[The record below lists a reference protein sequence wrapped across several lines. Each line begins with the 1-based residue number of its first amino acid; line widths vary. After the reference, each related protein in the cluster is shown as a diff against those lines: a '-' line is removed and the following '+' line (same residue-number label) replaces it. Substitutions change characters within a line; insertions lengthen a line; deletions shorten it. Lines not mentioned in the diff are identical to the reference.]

1 MSEITINFNDQ
12 AREAEKA
19 VLGGLMLETERFDS
33 VILKISDQDFHGKDH
48 QVIFES
54 MGELINE
61 NKPLDPL
68 TVAEKLDSKNLLNKI
83 GGKDYLISLAT
94 ETPTAA
100 NLEAYADIIR
110 QRSVARQLMK
120 ANSEI
125 AELISN
131 PQGMDGFN
139 LLDEAERKIFS
150 LNEEANR
157 SQSSIESMKDL
168 VPRSIDRLH
177 QLAESG
183 SNLLGSSTGFKGI
196 DNKLQGLQDGDLIV
210 IAGRPS
216 MGKTAFAMN
225 IAENVIKGNDENVG
239 AVLVFSLEMP
249 AESLTTRLLSGMAK
263 LDQQAVRSG
272 RLDNK
277 QVTRVVEESKKLK
290 ELPLYI
296 DDSSLLSPMEL
307 RARARRMN
315 RQLPNGLSLIVVD
328 YLQLMQVPGSL
339 ENRVNQISEISRSL
353 KSLARELNIPI
364 IALSQLSRAVEQR
377 NNKEPMMSDLRDSG
391 AIEQDA
397 DVILFIYRDEVYN
410 KEDPNNKNIAKIII
424 GKQRNGPIGDVTLTF
439 LKEYAKF
446 VDYIPEDKVPEEGFY
461 SKFDR

>member
-1 MSEITINFNDQ
+1 MSELTNNFNQQ

-33 VILKISDQDFHGKDH
+33 VILKISDKDFHGKDH
-48 QVIFES
+48 QLIFES

-68 TVAEKLDSKNLLNKI
+68 TVSEKLDSKNLLNKI

-100 NLEAYADIIR
+100 NLEAYAEIIR

-131 PQGMDGFN
+131 PQGMDGFS

-150 LNEEANR
+150 LNDEANR
-157 SQSSIESMKDL
+157 SQSNILSMKEL
-168 VPRSIDRLH
+168 IPRSIDRLH

-183 SNLLGSSTGFKGI
+183 SKLLGSSTGFKAI

-210 IAGRPS
+210 VAGRPS

-225 IAENVIKGNDENVG
+225 VAENVLVENDENTG

-249 AESLTTRLLSGMAK
+249 AESLTTRLLSGMSR
-263 LDQQAVRSG
+263 LDQQDVRSG
-272 RLDNK
+272 KLDNK
-277 QVTRVVEESKKLK
+277 QVTQVVEQSKRLR

-307 RARARRMN
+307 RARARRIN
-315 RQLPNGLSLIVVD
+315 RQEPNGLSLIVVD
-328 YLQLMQVPGSL
+328 YLQLMQIPGSL

-353 KSLARELNIPI
+353 KSLAKELNVPV
-364 IALSQLSRAVEQR
+364 IALSQLNRAVEQR
-377 NNKEPMMSDLRDSG
+377 TDKRPMMADLRDSG

-410 KEDPNNKNIAKIII
+410 EDSEQGNKAEIII
-424 GKQRNGPIGDVTLTF
+424 GKQRNGPIGKTYLTF
-439 LKEYAKF
+439 LKQYARFEDF
-446 VDYIPEDKVPEEGFY
+446 VPDDRLPEEGLY
-461 SKFDR
+461 SKFE

>member
-1 MSEITINFNDQ
+1 MSEITNNFNQQ

-33 VILKISDQDFHGKDH
+33 VILKISDKDFHGKDH
-48 QVIFES
+48 QLIFES

-68 TVAEKLDSKNLLNKI
+68 TVSEKLDSKNLLNKI

-100 NLEAYADIIR
+100 NLEAYAEIIR

-125 AELISN
+125 AELINN
-131 PQGMDGFN
+131 PQGMDGYS

-150 LNEEANR
+150 LNDEANR
-157 SQSSIESMKDL
+157 SQSSILSMKEL
-168 VPRSIDRLH
+168 IPKSIDRLH

-183 SNLLGSSTGFKGI
+183 SKLLGSSTGFKAI

-210 IAGRPS
+210 VAGRPS
-216 MGKTAFAMN
+216 MGKTALAMN
-225 IAENVIKGNDENVG
+225 IAENVLVENDENTG

-249 AESLTTRLLSGMAK
+249 AESLTTRLLSGMSR
-263 LDQQAVRSG
+263 LDQQDVRSG
-272 RLDNK
+272 KLDNK
-277 QVTRVVEESKKLK
+277 QVTQVVEQSKRLR
-290 ELPLYI
+290 ELPIYI
-296 DDSSLLSPMEL
+296 DDSSLISPMEL
-307 RARARRMN
+307 RARARRVN
-315 RQLPNGLSLIVVD
+315 RQEPNGLSLIVVD

-353 KSLARELNIPI
+353 KSLAKELNVPVL
-364 IALSQLSRAVEQR
+364 ALSQLNRAVEQR
-377 NNKEPMMSDLRDSG
+377 TDKRPMMADLRDSG

-410 KEDPNNKNIAKIII
+410 EDTDQGNKAEIII
-424 GKQRNGPIGDVTLTF
+424 GKQRNGPIGKTYLTF
-439 LKEYAKF
+439 LKQYARFEDF
-446 VDYIPEDKVPEEGFY
+446 VPDDRLPEEGLY
-461 SKFDR
+461 SKFE

>member
-1 MSEITINFNDQ
+1 MSELTNNFNQQ

-33 VILKISDQDFHGKDH
+33 VILKISDKDFHGKDH
-48 QVIFES
+48 QLIFES

-68 TVAEKLDSKNLLNKI
+68 TVSEKLDSKNLLNKI

-100 NLEAYADIIR
+100 NLEAYAEIIR

-125 AELISN
+125 AELINN
-131 PQGMDGFN
+131 PQGMDGFS

-150 LNEEANR
+150 LNDEANR
-157 SQSSIESMKDL
+157 SQSNILSMKVL
-168 VPRSIDRLH
+168 IPRSIDRLH

-183 SNLLGSSTGFKGI
+183 SKLLGSSTGFKAI

-210 IAGRPS
+210 VAGRPS

-225 IAENVIKGNDENVG
+225 VAENVLVENGENTG

-249 AESLTTRLLSGMAK
+249 AESLTTRLLSGMSR
-263 LDQQAVRSG
+263 LDQQDVRSG
-272 RLDNK
+272 KLDNK
-277 QVTRVVEESKKLK
+277 QVTQVVEQSKRLR

-307 RARARRMN
+307 RARARRIN
-315 RQLPNGLSLIVVD
+315 RQEPNGLSLIVVD
-328 YLQLMQVPGSL
+328 YLQLMQIPGSL

-353 KSLARELNIPI
+353 KSLAKELNVPV
-364 IALSQLSRAVEQR
+364 IALSQLNRAVEQR
-377 NNKEPMMSDLRDSG
+377 TDKRPMMADLRDSG

-410 KEDPNNKNIAKIII
+410 EDSEQGNKAEIII
-424 GKQRNGPIGDVTLTF
+424 GKQRNGPIGKTYLTF
-439 LKEYAKF
+439 LKQYARFEDF
-446 VDYIPEDKVPEEGFY
+446 VPDDRLPEEGLY
-461 SKFDR
+461 SKFE

>member
-1 MSEITINFNDQ
+1 MSELINNFNQQ

-33 VILKISDQDFHGKDH
+33 VILKISDKDFHGKDH
-48 QVIFES
+48 QLIFES

-68 TVAEKLDSKNLLNKI
+68 TVSEKLDSKNLLNKI

-100 NLEAYADIIR
+100 NLEAYAEIIR

-125 AELISN
+125 AELINN
-131 PQGMDGFN
+131 PQGMDGFS

-150 LNEEANR
+150 LNDEANR
-157 SQSSIESMKDL
+157 SQSNILSMKEL
-168 VPRSIDRLH
+168 IPRSIDRLH

-183 SNLLGSSTGFKGI
+183 SKLLGSSTGFRAI

-210 IAGRPS
+210 VAGRPS

-225 IAENVIKGNDENVG
+225 VAENVLVENDENTG

-249 AESLTTRLLSGMAK
+249 AESLTTRLLSGMSR
-263 LDQQAVRSG
+263 LDQQDVRSG
-272 RLDNK
+272 KLDNK
-277 QVTRVVEESKKLK
+277 QVTQVVEQSKRLR

-307 RARARRMN
+307 RARARRIN
-315 RQLPNGLSLIVVD
+315 RQEPNGLSLIVVD
-328 YLQLMQVPGSL
+328 YLQLMQIPGSL

-353 KSLARELNIPI
+353 KSLAKELNVPV
-364 IALSQLSRAVEQR
+364 IALSQLNRAVEQR
-377 NNKEPMMSDLRDSG
+377 TDKRPMMADLRDSG

-410 KEDPNNKNIAKIII
+410 EDSEQGNKAEIII
-424 GKQRNGPIGDVTLTF
+424 GKQRNGPIGKTYLTF
-439 LKEYAKF
+439 LKQYARFEDF
-446 VDYIPEDKVPEEGFY
+446 VPDDRLPEEGLY
-461 SKFDR
+461 SKFE

>member
-1 MSEITINFNDQ
+1 MSEITNNFNQQ

-33 VILKISDQDFHGKDH
+33 VILKISDKDFHGKDH
-48 QVIFES
+48 QLIFES

-68 TVAEKLDSKNLLNKI
+68 TVSEKLDSKNLLNKI

-100 NLEAYADIIR
+100 NLEAYAEIIR

-125 AELISN
+125 AELINN
-131 PQGMDGFN
+131 PQGMDGYS

-150 LNEEANR
+150 LNDEANR
-157 SQSSIESMKDL
+157 SQSSIMSMKEL
-168 VPRSIDRLH
+168 IPKSIDRLH

-183 SNLLGSSTGFKGI
+183 SKLLGSSTGFKAI

-210 IAGRPS
+210 VAGRPS
-216 MGKTAFAMN
+216 MGKTALAMN
-225 IAENVIKGNDENVG
+225 IAENVLVENDENTG

-249 AESLTTRLLSGMAK
+249 AESLTTRLLSGMSR
-263 LDQQAVRSG
+263 LDQQDVRSG
-272 RLDNK
+272 KLDNK
-277 QVTRVVEESKKLK
+277 QVTQVVEQSKRLR
-290 ELPLYI
+290 ELPIYI
-296 DDSSLLSPMEL
+296 DDSSLISPMEL
-307 RARARRMN
+307 RARARRVN
-315 RQLPNGLSLIVVD
+315 RQEPNGLSLIVVD
-328 YLQLMQVPGSL
+328 YLQLMQIPGSL

-353 KSLARELNIPI
+353 KSLAKELNVPVL
-364 IALSQLSRAVEQR
+364 ALSQLNRAVEQR
-377 NNKEPMMSDLRDSG
+377 TDKRPMMADLRDSG

-410 KEDPNNKNIAKIII
+410 EETDQGNKAEIII
-424 GKQRNGPIGDVTLTF
+424 GKQRNGPIGKTYLTF
-439 LKEYAKF
+439 LKQYARFEDF
-446 VDYIPEDKVPEEGFY
+446 VPDDRLPEEGLY
-461 SKFDR
+461 SKFE

>member
-1 MSEITINFNDQ
+1 MSEITNNFNQQ

-33 VILKISDQDFHGKDH
+33 VILKISDKDFHGKDH
-48 QVIFES
+48 QLIFES

-68 TVAEKLDSKNLLNKI
+68 TVSEKLDSKNLLNKI

-100 NLEAYADIIR
+100 NLEAYAEIIR

-125 AELISN
+125 AELINN
-131 PQGMDGFN
+131 PQGMDGFS

-150 LNEEANR
+150 LNDEANR
-157 SQSSIESMKDL
+157 SQSSILSMKEL
-168 VPRSIDRLH
+168 IPRSIDRLH

-183 SNLLGSSTGFKGI
+183 SQLLGSSTGFKAI

-210 IAGRPS
+210 VAGRPS

-225 IAENVIKGNDENVG
+225 IAENVLVDNDENTG

-249 AESLTTRLLSGMAK
+249 AESLTTRLLSGMSR
-263 LDQQAVRSG
+263 LDQQDVRSG
-272 RLDNK
+272 KLDNK
-277 QVTRVVEESKKLK
+277 QVTQVVEQSKRLR

-296 DDSSLLSPMEL
+296 DDSSFRDLKILK
-307 RARARRMN
+307 
-315 RQLPNGLSLIVVD
+315 
-328 YLQLMQVPGSL
+328 
-339 ENRVNQISEISRSL
+339 IS
-353 KSLARELNIPI
+353 
-364 IALSQLSRAVEQR
+364 
-377 NNKEPMMSDLRDSG
+377 G
-391 AIEQDA
+391 
-397 DVILFIYRDEVYN
+397 
-410 KEDPNNKNIAKIII
+410 
-424 GKQRNGPIGDVTLTF
+424 
-439 LKEYAKF
+439 
-446 VDYIPEDKVPEEGFY
+446 
-461 SKFDR
+461 

>member
-1 MSEITINFNDQ
+1 MSELTNNFNQQ

-33 VILKISDQDFHGKDH
+33 VILKISDKDFHGKDH
-48 QVIFES
+48 QLIFES

-68 TVAEKLDSKNLLNKI
+68 TVSEKLDSKNLLNKI

-100 NLEAYADIIR
+100 NLEAYAEIIR

-125 AELISN
+125 AELINN
-131 PQGMDGFN
+131 PQGMDGFS

-150 LNEEANR
+150 LNDEANR
-157 SQSSIESMKDL
+157 SQSNILSMKEL
-168 VPRSIDRLH
+168 IPRSIDRLH

-183 SNLLGSSTGFKGI
+183 SKLLGSSTGFKAI

-210 IAGRPS
+210 VAGRPS

-225 IAENVIKGNDENVG
+225 VAENVLVENDENTG

-249 AESLTTRLLSGMAK
+249 AESLTRRLLSGMSR
-263 LDQQAVRSG
+263 LDQQDVRSG
-272 RLDNK
+272 KLDNK
-277 QVTRVVEESKKLK
+277 QVTQVVEQSKRLR

-307 RARARRMN
+307 RARARRIN
-315 RQLPNGLSLIVVD
+315 RQEPNGLSLIVVD
-328 YLQLMQVPGSL
+328 YLQLMQIPGSL

-353 KSLARELNIPI
+353 KSLAKELNVPV
-364 IALSQLSRAVEQR
+364 IALSQLNRAVEQR
-377 NNKEPMMSDLRDSG
+377 TDKRPMMADLRDSG

-410 KEDPNNKNIAKIII
+410 EDSEQGNKAEIII
-424 GKQRNGPIGDVTLTF
+424 GKQRNGPIGKTYLTF
-439 LKEYAKF
+439 LKQYARFEDF
-446 VDYIPEDKVPEEGFY
+446 VPDDRLPEEGLY
-461 SKFDR
+461 SKFE

>member
-1 MSEITINFNDQ
+1 MSEITMNFNEQ

-48 QVIFES
+48 QLIFES

-68 TVAEKLDSKNLLNKI
+68 TVSEKLDSKNLLNKV
-83 GGKDYLISLAT
+83 GGKDYLIALAT

-100 NLEAYADIIR
+100 NLEAYAEIIR

-125 AELISN
+125 AELINN
-131 PQGMDGFN
+131 PQGMDGFS
-139 LLDEAERKIFS
+139 LLDEAERRIFS

-157 SQSSIESMKDL
+157 SQSSIRSMKEL
-168 VPRSIDRLH
+168 IPKSIDTLH

-183 SNLLGSSTGFKGI
+183 SKLLGSSTGFRAI

-210 IAGRPS
+210 VAGRPS

-225 IAENVIKGNDENVG
+225 IAENVLVNNDENTG

-249 AESLTTRLLSGMAK
+249 AESLTTRLLSGMSK
-263 LDQQAVRSG
+263 LDQQDVRSG
-272 RLDNK
+272 KLDNK
-277 QVTRVVEESKKLK
+277 QVTQVVEQSKRLR

-307 RARARRMN
+307 RARARRIN
-315 RQLPNGLSLIVVD
+315 RLEPNGLSLVVVD
-328 YLQLMQVPGSL
+328 YLQLMQIPGSL

-353 KSLARELNIPI
+353 KSLAKELNVPVL
-364 IALSQLSRAVEQR
+364 ALSQLNRAVEQR
-377 NNKEPMMSDLRDSG
+377 TDKRPMMADLRDSG

-410 KEDPNNKNIAKIII
+410 EDSDQGNKAEIII
-424 GKQRNGPIGDVTLTF
+424 GKQRNGPIGKTYLTF
-439 LKEYAKF
+439 LKQYARFEDF
-446 VDYIPEDKVPEEGFY
+446 VPDDRLPEEGLY
-461 SKFDR
+461 SKFE

>member
-1 MSEITINFNDQ
+1 MSELTNNFNQQ

-33 VILKISDQDFHGKDH
+33 VILNISDKDFHGKDH
-48 QVIFES
+48 QLIFES

-68 TVAEKLDSKNLLNKI
+68 TVSEKLDSKNLLNKI

-100 NLEAYADIIR
+100 NLEAYAEIIR

-125 AELISN
+125 AELINN
-131 PQGMDGFN
+131 PQGMDGFS

-150 LNEEANR
+150 LNDEANR
-157 SQSSIESMKDL
+157 SQSNILSMKEL
-168 VPRSIDRLH
+168 IPRSIDRLH

-183 SNLLGSSTGFKGI
+183 SKLLGSSTGFKAI

-210 IAGRPS
+210 VAGRPS

-225 IAENVIKGNDENVG
+225 VAENVLVENDENTG

-249 AESLTTRLLSGMAK
+249 AESLTTRLLSGMSR
-263 LDQQAVRSG
+263 LDQQDVRSG
-272 RLDNK
+272 KLDNK
-277 QVTRVVEESKKLK
+277 QVTQVVEQSKRLR

-307 RARARRMN
+307 RARARRIN
-315 RQLPNGLSLIVVD
+315 RQEPNGLSLIVVD
-328 YLQLMQVPGSL
+328 YLQLMQIPGSL

-353 KSLARELNIPI
+353 KSLAKELNVPV
-364 IALSQLSRAVEQR
+364 IALSQLNRAVEQR
-377 NNKEPMMSDLRDSG
+377 TDKRPMMADLRDSG

-410 KEDPNNKNIAKIII
+410 EDSEQGNKAEIII
-424 GKQRNGPIGDVTLTF
+424 GKQRNGPIGKTYLTF
-439 LKEYAKF
+439 LKQYARFEDF
-446 VDYIPEDKVPEEGFY
+446 VPDDRLPEEGLY
-461 SKFDR
+461 SKFE

>member
-1 MSEITINFNDQ
+1 MSELTNNFNQQ

-33 VILKISDQDFHGKDH
+33 VILKISDKDFHGKDH
-48 QVIFES
+48 QLIFES

-68 TVAEKLDSKNLLNKI
+68 TVSEKLDSKNLLNKI

-100 NLEAYADIIR
+100 NLEAYAEIIR

-125 AELISN
+125 AELINN
-131 PQGMDGFN
+131 PQGMDGFS

-150 LNEEANR
+150 LNDEANR
-157 SQSSIESMKDL
+157 SQSNILSMKEL
-168 VPRSIDRLH
+168 IPKSIDRLH

-183 SNLLGSSTGFKGI
+183 SKLLGSSTGFKAI

-210 IAGRPS
+210 VAGRPS

-225 IAENVIKGNDENVG
+225 VAENVLAENDENTG

-249 AESLTTRLLSGMAK
+249 AESLTTRLLSGMSR
-263 LDQQAVRSG
+263 LDQQDVRSG
-272 RLDNK
+272 KLDNK
-277 QVTRVVEESKKLK
+277 QVTQVVEQSKRLR

-307 RARARRMN
+307 RARARRIN
-315 RQLPNGLSLIVVD
+315 RQEPNGLSLIVVD
-328 YLQLMQVPGSL
+328 YLQLMQIPGSL

-353 KSLARELNIPI
+353 KSLAKELNVPV
-364 IALSQLSRAVEQR
+364 IALSQLNRAVEQR
-377 NNKEPMMSDLRDSG
+377 TDKRPMMADLRDSG

-410 KEDPNNKNIAKIII
+410 EDSEQGNKAEIII
-424 GKQRNGPIGDVTLTF
+424 GKQRNGPIGKTYLTF
-439 LKEYAKF
+439 LKQYARFEDF
-446 VDYIPEDKVPEEGFY
+446 VPDDRLPEEGLY
-461 SKFDR
+461 SKFE

>member
-1 MSEITINFNDQ
+1 MSEITNNFNQQ

-33 VILKISDQDFHGKDH
+33 VILKVSDKDFHGKDH
-48 QVIFES
+48 QLIFES

-68 TVAEKLDSKNLLNKI
+68 TVSEKLDSKNLLNKI

-100 NLEAYADIIR
+100 NLEAYAEIIR

-125 AELISN
+125 AELINN
-131 PQGMDGFN
+131 PQGMDGYS

-150 LNEEANR
+150 LNDEANR
-157 SQSSIESMKDL
+157 SQSSILSMKEL
-168 VPRSIDRLH
+168 IPKSIDRLH

-183 SNLLGSSTGFKGI
+183 SKLLGSSTGFRAI

-210 IAGRPS
+210 VAGRPS
-216 MGKTAFAMN
+216 MGKTALAMN
-225 IAENVIKGNDENVG
+225 IAENVLVENDENTG

-249 AESLTTRLLSGMAK
+249 AESLTTRLLSGMSR
-263 LDQQAVRSG
+263 LDQQDVRSG
-272 RLDNK
+272 KLDNK
-277 QVTRVVEESKKLK
+277 QVTQVVEQSKRLR
-290 ELPLYI
+290 ELPIYI
-296 DDSSLLSPMEL
+296 DDSSLISPMEL
-307 RARARRMN
+307 RARARRVN
-315 RQLPNGLSLIVVD
+315 RQEPNGLSLIVVD

-353 KSLARELNIPI
+353 KSLAKELNVPVL
-364 IALSQLSRAVEQR
+364 ALSQLNRAVEQR
-377 NNKEPMMSDLRDSG
+377 TDKRPMMADLRDSG

-410 KEDPNNKNIAKIII
+410 EDSDQGNKAEIII
-424 GKQRNGPIGDVTLTF
+424 GKQRNGPIGKTYLTF
-439 LKEYAKF
+439 LKQYARFEDF
-446 VDYIPEDKVPEEGFY
+446 VPDDRLPEEGLY
-461 SKFDR
+461 SKFE

>member
-1 MSEITINFNDQ
+1 MSEITNNFNQQ

-33 VILKISDQDFHGKDH
+33 VILKISDKDFHGKDH

-68 TVAEKLDSKNLLNKI
+68 TVSEKLDSKNLLNRI

-100 NLEAYADIIR
+100 NLEAYAEIIR

-125 AELISN
+125 AELINN
-131 PQGMDGFN
+131 PQGMDGYS

-150 LNEEANR
+150 LNDEANR
-157 SQSSIESMKDL
+157 SQSSIMSMKEL
-168 VPRSIDRLH
+168 IPKSIDRLH

-183 SNLLGSSTGFKGI
+183 SKLLGSSTGFKAI

-210 IAGRPS
+210 VAGRPS
-216 MGKTAFAMN
+216 MGKTALAMN
-225 IAENVIKGNDENVG
+225 IAENVLVENDENTG

-249 AESLTTRLLSGMAK
+249 AESLTTRLLSGMSR
-263 LDQQAVRSG
+263 LDQQDVRSG
-272 RLDNK
+272 KLDNK
-277 QVTRVVEESKKLK
+277 QVTQVVEQSKRLR
-290 ELPLYI
+290 ELPIYI
-296 DDSSLLSPMEL
+296 DDSSLISPMEL
-307 RARARRMN
+307 RARARRIN
-315 RQLPNGLSLIVVD
+315 RQEPNGLSLIVVD
-328 YLQLMQVPGSL
+328 YIQLMQVPGSL

-353 KSLARELNIPI
+353 KSLAKELNVPVL
-364 IALSQLSRAVEQR
+364 ALSQLNRAVEQR
-377 NNKEPMMSDLRDSG
+377 TDKRPMMADLRDSG

-410 KEDPNNKNIAKIII
+410 EDTDQGNKAEIII
-424 GKQRNGPIGDVTLTF
+424 GKQRNGPIGKTYLTF
-439 LKEYAKF
+439 LKQYARFEDF
-446 VDYIPEDKVPEEGFY
+446 VPDDRLPEEGLY
-461 SKFDR
+461 SKFE

>member
-1 MSEITINFNDQ
+1 MSEITNNFNQQ

-33 VILKISDQDFHGKDH
+33 VILKISDKDFHGKDH
-48 QVIFES
+48 QLIFES

-68 TVAEKLDSKNLLNKI
+68 TVSEKLDSKNLLNKI

-100 NLEAYADIIR
+100 NLEAYAEIIR

-125 AELISN
+125 AELINN
-131 PQGMDGFN
+131 PQGMDGYS

-150 LNEEANR
+150 LNDEANR
-157 SQSSIESMKDL
+157 SQSSIMSMKEL
-168 VPRSIDRLH
+168 IPKSIDRLH

-183 SNLLGSSTGFKGI
+183 SKLLGSSTGFKAI

-210 IAGRPS
+210 VAGRPS
-216 MGKTAFAMN
+216 MGKTALAMN
-225 IAENVIKGNDENVG
+225 IAENVLVENDENTG

-249 AESLTTRLLSGMAK
+249 AESLTTRLLSGMSR
-263 LDQQAVRSG
+263 LDQQDVRSG
-272 RLDNK
+272 KLDNK
-277 QVTRVVEESKKLK
+277 QVTQVVEQSKRLR
-290 ELPLYI
+290 ELPIYI
-296 DDSSLLSPMEL
+296 DDSSLISPMEL
-307 RARARRMN
+307 RARARRVN
-315 RQLPNGLSLIVVD
+315 RQEPNGLSLIVVD
-328 YLQLMQVPGSL
+328 YLQLMQIPGSL

-353 KSLARELNIPI
+353 KSLAKELNVPVL
-364 IALSQLSRAVEQR
+364 ALSQLNRAVEQR
-377 NNKEPMMSDLRDSG
+377 TDKRPMMADLRDSG

-410 KEDPNNKNIAKIII
+410 EDTDQGNKAEIII
-424 GKQRNGPIGDVTLTF
+424 GKQRNGPIGKTYLTF
-439 LKEYAKF
+439 LKQYARFEDF
-446 VDYIPEDKVPEEGFY
+446 VPDDRLPEEGLY
-461 SKFDR
+461 SKFE

>member
-1 MSEITINFNDQ
+1 MSELTNNFNQQ

-33 VILKISDQDFHGKDH
+33 VILKISDKDFHGKDH
-48 QVIFES
+48 QLIFES

-68 TVAEKLDSKNLLNKI
+68 TVSEKLDSKNLLNKI

-100 NLEAYADIIR
+100 NLEAYAEIIR

-125 AELISN
+125 AELINN
-131 PQGMDGFN
+131 PQGMDGFS

-150 LNEEANR
+150 LNDEANR
-157 SQSSIESMKDL
+157 SQSNILSMKEL
-168 VPRSIDRLH
+168 IPRSIDRLH

-183 SNLLGSSTGFKGI
+183 SKLLGSSTGFKAI

-210 IAGRPS
+210 VAGRPS

-225 IAENVIKGNDENVG
+225 VAENVLIENDENTG

-249 AESLTTRLLSGMAK
+249 AESLTTRLLSGMSR
-263 LDQQAVRSG
+263 LDQQDVRSG
-272 RLDNK
+272 KLDNK
-277 QVTRVVEESKKLK
+277 QVTQVVEQSKRLR

-307 RARARRMN
+307 RARARRIN
-315 RQLPNGLSLIVVD
+315 RQEPNGLSLIVVD
-328 YLQLMQVPGSL
+328 YLQLMQIPGSL

-353 KSLARELNIPI
+353 KSLAKELNVPV
-364 IALSQLSRAVEQR
+364 IALSQLNRAVEQR
-377 NNKEPMMSDLRDSG
+377 TDKRPMMADLRDSG

-410 KEDPNNKNIAKIII
+410 EDSEQGNKAEIII
-424 GKQRNGPIGDVTLTF
+424 GKQRNGPIGKTYLTF
-439 LKEYAKF
+439 LKQYARFEDF
-446 VDYIPEDKVPEEGFY
+446 VPDDRLPEEGLY
-461 SKFDR
+461 SKFE

>member
-1 MSEITINFNDQ
+1 MSELTNNFNQQ

-33 VILKISDQDFHGKDH
+33 VILKISDKDFHGKDH
-48 QVIFES
+48 QLIFES

-68 TVAEKLDSKNLLNKI
+68 TVSEKLDSKNLLNKI

-100 NLEAYADIIR
+100 NLEAYAEIIR

-125 AELISN
+125 AELINN
-131 PQGMDGFN
+131 PQGMDGFS

-150 LNEEANR
+150 LNDEANR
-157 SQSSIESMKDL
+157 SQSNILSMKEL
-168 VPRSIDRLH
+168 IPRSIDRLH

-183 SNLLGSSTGFKGI
+183 SKLLGSSTGFKAI

-210 IAGRPS
+210 VAGRPS

-225 IAENVIKGNDENVG
+225 VAENVLVENDENTG

-249 AESLTTRLLSGMAK
+249 AESLTTRLLSGMSR
-263 LDQQAVRSG
+263 LDQQDVRSG
-272 RLDNK
+272 KLDNK
-277 QVTRVVEESKKLK
+277 QVTQVVEQSKRLR

-307 RARARRMN
+307 RARARRIN
-315 RQLPNGLSLIVVD
+315 RQEPNGLSLIVVD
-328 YLQLMQVPGSL
+328 YLQLMQIPGSI

-353 KSLARELNIPI
+353 KSLAKELNVPV
-364 IALSQLSRAVEQR
+364 IALSQLNRAVEQR
-377 NNKEPMMSDLRDSG
+377 TDKRPMMADLRDSG

-410 KEDPNNKNIAKIII
+410 EDSEQGNKAEIII
-424 GKQRNGPIGDVTLTF
+424 GKQRNGPIGKTYLTF
-439 LKEYAKF
+439 LKQYARFEDF
-446 VDYIPEDKVPEEGFY
+446 VPDDRLPEEGLY
-461 SKFDR
+461 SKFE

>member
-1 MSEITINFNDQ
+1 MSELTNNFNQQ

-33 VILKISDQDFHGKDH
+33 VILKISDKDFHGKDH
-48 QVIFES
+48 QLIFES

-61 NKPLDPL
+61 SKPLDPL
-68 TVAEKLDSKNLLNKI
+68 TVSEKLDSKNLLNKI

-100 NLEAYADIIR
+100 NLEAYAEIIR

-125 AELISN
+125 AELINN
-131 PQGMDGFN
+131 PQGMDGFS

-150 LNEEANR
+150 LNDEANR
-157 SQSSIESMKDL
+157 SQSNILSMREL
-168 VPRSIDRLH
+168 IPRSIDRLH

-183 SNLLGSSTGFKGI
+183 SKLLGSSTGFKAI

-210 IAGRPS
+210 VAGRPS

-225 IAENVIKGNDENVG
+225 VAENVLVENDENTG

-249 AESLTTRLLSGMAK
+249 AESLTTRLLSGMSR
-263 LDQQAVRSG
+263 LDQQNVRSG
-272 RLDNK
+272 KLDNK
-277 QVTRVVEESKKLK
+277 QVTQVVEQSKRLR

-307 RARARRMN
+307 RARARRIN
-315 RQLPNGLSLIVVD
+315 RQEPNGLSLIVVD
-328 YLQLMQVPGSL
+328 YLQLMQIPGSL

-353 KSLARELNIPI
+353 KSLAKELNVPV
-364 IALSQLSRAVEQR
+364 IALSQLNRAVEQR
-377 NNKEPMMSDLRDSG
+377 TDKRPMMADLRDSG

-410 KEDPNNKNIAKIII
+410 EDSEQGNKAEIII
-424 GKQRNGPIGDVTLTF
+424 GKQRNGPIGKTYLTF
-439 LKEYAKF
+439 LKQYARFEDF
-446 VDYIPEDKVPEEGFY
+446 VPDDRLPEEGLY
-461 SKFDR
+461 SKFE

>member
-1 MSEITINFNDQ
+1 MSDITNNFNQQ

-33 VILKISDQDFHGKDH
+33 VILKISDKDFHGKDH
-48 QVIFES
+48 QLIFES

-68 TVAEKLDSKNLLNKI
+68 TVSEKLDSKNLLNRI

-100 NLEAYADIIR
+100 NLEAYAEIIR

-125 AELISN
+125 AELINN
-131 PQGMDGFN
+131 PQGMDGYS

-150 LNEEANR
+150 LNDEANR
-157 SQSSIESMKDL
+157 SQSSIMSMKEL
-168 VPRSIDRLH
+168 IPKSIDRLH

-183 SNLLGSSTGFKGI
+183 SKLLGSSTGFKAI

-210 IAGRPS
+210 VAGRPS
-216 MGKTAFAMN
+216 MGKTALAMN
-225 IAENVIKGNDENVG
+225 IAENVLVENDENTG

-249 AESLTTRLLSGMAK
+249 AESLTTRLLSGMSR
-263 LDQQAVRSG
+263 LDQQDVRSG
-272 RLDNK
+272 KLDNK
-277 QVTRVVEESKKLK
+277 QVTQVVEQSKRLR
-290 ELPLYI
+290 ELPIYI
-296 DDSSLLSPMEL
+296 DDSSLISPMEL
-307 RARARRMN
+307 RARARRVN
-315 RQLPNGLSLIVVD
+315 RQEPNGLSLIVVD

-353 KSLARELNIPI
+353 KSLAKELNVPVL
-364 IALSQLSRAVEQR
+364 ALSQLNRAVEQR
-377 NNKEPMMSDLRDSG
+377 TDKRPMMADLRDSG

-410 KEDPNNKNIAKIII
+410 EDSDQGNKAEIII
-424 GKQRNGPIGDVTLTF
+424 GKQRNGPIGKTYLTF
-439 LKEYAKF
+439 LKQYARFEDF
-446 VDYIPEDKVPEEGFY
+446 VPDDRLPEEGLY
-461 SKFDR
+461 SKFE

>member
-1 MSEITINFNDQ
+1 MSEITSNFNQQ

-33 VILKISDQDFHGKDH
+33 VILKISDKDFHGKDH
-48 QVIFES
+48 QLIFES

-68 TVAEKLDSKNLLNKI
+68 TVSEKLDSKNVLNKI

-100 NLEAYADIIR
+100 NLEAYAEIIR

-125 AELISN
+125 AELINN
-131 PQGMDGFN
+131 PQGMDGFS

-150 LNEEANR
+150 LNDEANR
-157 SQSSIESMKDL
+157 SQSSIQSMRELIPK
-168 VPRSIDRLH
+168 SIDRLH

-183 SNLLGSSTGFKGI
+183 TQLLGSSTGFKGI

-210 IAGRPS
+210 VAGRPS

-225 IAENVIKGNDENVG
+225 IAENVLEKNDENTG

-249 AESLTTRLLSGMAK
+249 AESLTTRLLSGMSR
-263 LDQQAVRSG
+263 LDQQDVRSG

-277 QVTRVVEESKKLK
+277 QVTQVVEQSKRLR

-307 RARARRMN
+307 RARARRIN
-315 RQLPNGLSLIVVD
+315 RQEPNGLSLIVVD
-328 YLQLMQVPGSL
+328 YLQLMQVPGTL

-353 KSLARELNIPI
+353 KSLAKELNVPV
-364 IALSQLSRAVEQR
+364 IALSQLNRAVEQR
-377 NNKEPMMSDLRDSG
+377 TDKRPMMADLRDSG

-410 KEDPNNKNIAKIII
+410 EDTDQGNKAEIII
-424 GKQRNGPIGDVTLTF
+424 GKQRNGPIGKTYLTF
-439 LKEYAKF
+439 LKQYARFEDF
-446 VDYIPEDKVPEEGFY
+446 VPDDRLPEEGLY
-461 SKFDR
+461 SKFE

>member
-1 MSEITINFNDQ
+1 MSEITNNYNQQ
-12 AREAEKA
+12 AREAERA

-33 VILKISDQDFHGKDH
+33 VILKISDQDFHGRDH
-48 QVIFES
+48 QLIFKS

-68 TVAEKLDSKNLLNKI
+68 TVSEKLDSKNHLSII

-120 ANSEI
+120 ANTEI
-125 AELISN
+125 AELINN

-183 SNLLGSSTGFKGI
+183 SNLLGSSTGFKGV

-225 IAENVIKGNDENVG
+225 IAENVIKGKDEDAG

-328 YLQLMQVPGSL
+328 YLQLMQVPGSS

-353 KSLARELNIPI
+353 KSLARELNIPV

-377 NNKEPMMSDLRDSG
+377 NDKQPMMADLRDSG

-446 VDYIPEDKVPEEGFY
+446 EDYIPEDRVPEEGFY

>member
-1 MSEITINFNDQ
+1 MSELTNTFNQQ

-33 VILKISDQDFHGKDH
+33 VILKISDKDFHGKDH
-48 QVIFES
+48 QLIFES

-68 TVAEKLDSKNLLNKI
+68 TVSEKLDSKNLLNKI

-100 NLEAYADIIR
+100 NLEAYAEIIR

-125 AELISN
+125 AELINN
-131 PQGMDGFN
+131 PQGMDGFS

-150 LNEEANR
+150 LNDEANR
-157 SQSSIESMKDL
+157 SQSNILSMKEL
-168 VPRSIDRLH
+168 IPRSIDRLH

-183 SNLLGSSTGFKGI
+183 SKLLGSSTGFKAI

-210 IAGRPS
+210 VAGRPS

-225 IAENVIKGNDENVG
+225 VAENVLAENDENTG

-249 AESLTTRLLSGMAK
+249 AESLTTRLLSGMSR
-263 LDQQAVRSG
+263 LDQQDVRSG
-272 RLDNK
+272 KLDNK
-277 QVTRVVEESKKLK
+277 QVTQVVEQSKRLR

-307 RARARRMN
+307 RARARRIN
-315 RQLPNGLSLIVVD
+315 RQEPNGLSLIVVD
-328 YLQLMQVPGSL
+328 YLQLMQIPGSL

-353 KSLARELNIPI
+353 KSLAKELNVPV
-364 IALSQLSRAVEQR
+364 IALSQLNRAVEQR
-377 NNKEPMMSDLRDSG
+377 TDKRPMMADLRDSG

-410 KEDPNNKNIAKIII
+410 EDSEQGNKAEIII
-424 GKQRNGPIGDVTLTF
+424 GKQRNGPIGKTYLTF
-439 LKEYAKF
+439 LKQYARFEDF
-446 VDYIPEDKVPEEGFY
+446 VPDDRLPEEGLY
-461 SKFDR
+461 SKFE

>member
-1 MSEITINFNDQ
+1 MSELTNNFNQQ

-33 VILKISDQDFHGKDH
+33 VILKISDKDFHGKDH
-48 QVIFES
+48 QLIFES

-61 NKPLDPL
+61 SKPLDPL
-68 TVAEKLDSKNLLNKI
+68 TVSEKLDSKNLLNKI

-100 NLEAYADIIR
+100 NLEAYAEIIR

-125 AELISN
+125 AELINN
-131 PQGMDGFN
+131 PQGMDGFS

-150 LNEEANR
+150 LNDEANR
-157 SQSSIESMKDL
+157 SQSNILSMKEL
-168 VPRSIDRLH
+168 IPRSIDRLH

-183 SNLLGSSTGFKGI
+183 SKLLGSSTGFRAI

-210 IAGRPS
+210 VAGRPS

-225 IAENVIKGNDENVG
+225 VAENVLVENDENTG

-249 AESLTTRLLSGMAK
+249 AESLTTRLLSGMSR
-263 LDQQAVRSG
+263 LDQQDVRSG
-272 RLDNK
+272 KLDNK
-277 QVTRVVEESKKLK
+277 QVTQVVEQSKRLR

-307 RARARRMN
+307 RARARRIN
-315 RQLPNGLSLIVVD
+315 RQEPNGLSLIVVD
-328 YLQLMQVPGSL
+328 YLQLMQIPGSL

-353 KSLARELNIPI
+353 KSLAKELNVPV
-364 IALSQLSRAVEQR
+364 IALSQLNRAVEQR
-377 NNKEPMMSDLRDSG
+377 TDKRPMMADLRDSG

-410 KEDPNNKNIAKIII
+410 EDSEQGNKAEIII
-424 GKQRNGPIGDVTLTF
+424 GKQRNGPIGKTYLTF
-439 LKEYAKF
+439 LKQYARFEDF
-446 VDYIPEDKVPEEGFY
+446 VPDDRLPEEGLY
-461 SKFDR
+461 SKFE

>member
-1 MSEITINFNDQ
+1 MSEITNNFNQQ

-33 VILKISDQDFHGKDH
+33 VILKISDKDFHGKDH
-48 QVIFES
+48 QLIFES

-68 TVAEKLDSKNLLNKI
+68 TVSEKLDSKNLLNKI

-100 NLEAYADIIR
+100 NLEAYAEIIR

-125 AELISN
+125 AELINN
-131 PQGMDGFN
+131 PQGMDGYS

-150 LNEEANR
+150 LNDEANR
-157 SQSSIESMKDL
+157 SQSSIMSMKEL
-168 VPRSIDRLH
+168 IPKSIDRLH

-183 SNLLGSSTGFKGI
+183 SKLLGSSTGFKAI

-210 IAGRPS
+210 VAGRPS
-216 MGKTAFAMN
+216 MGKTALAMN
-225 IAENVIKGNDENVG
+225 IAENVLVENDENTG

-249 AESLTTRLLSGMAK
+249 AESLTTRLLSGMSR
-263 LDQQAVRSG
+263 LDQQDVRSG
-272 RLDNK
+272 KLDNK
-277 QVTRVVEESKKLK
+277 QVTQVVEQSKRLR
-290 ELPLYI
+290 ELPIYI
-296 DDSSLLSPMEL
+296 DDSSLISPMEL
-307 RARARRMN
+307 RARARRVN
-315 RQLPNGLSLIVVD
+315 RQEPNGLSLIVVD

-353 KSLARELNIPI
+353 KSLAKELNVPVL
-364 IALSQLSRAVEQR
+364 ALSQLNRAVEQR
-377 NNKEPMMSDLRDSG
+377 TDKRPMMADLRDSG

-410 KEDPNNKNIAKIII
+410 EDSDQGNKAEIII
-424 GKQRNGPIGDVTLTF
+424 GKQRNGPIGKTYLTF
-439 LKEYAKF
+439 LKQYARFEDF
-446 VDYIPEDKVPEEGFY
+446 VPDDRLPEEGLY
-461 SKFDR
+461 SKFE